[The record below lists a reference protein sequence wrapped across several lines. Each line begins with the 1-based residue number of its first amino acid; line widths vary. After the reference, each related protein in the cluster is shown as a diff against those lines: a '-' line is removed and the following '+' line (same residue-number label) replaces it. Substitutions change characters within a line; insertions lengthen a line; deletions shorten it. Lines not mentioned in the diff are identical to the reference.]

1 MKKNELKAKSA
12 APIVNL
18 MRPLHVF
25 AGRETSGGIVL
36 LLCTLVA
43 LVWANSPWYG
53 SYAALWHTQLSVGA
67 GGRTLSHDLHFW
79 VNDGLMAI
87 FFFVVGLEIKREML
101 VGELA
106 SLRKAAFPIAGAL
119 GGVVAP
125 ALLYTAFNRGG
136 PGAAGWGIPMATDI
150 AFVIG
155 VMALLGDIVPLGL
168 RVFLTA
174 LAIVDDIVA
183 VLVIAVFYTAEI
195 SIPSLLAAGLC
206 LAVLAAFNWL
216 GVRHPIPYAL
226 VGVLLWASILESGV
240 HATIAGVLLAMLIP
254 ARTAMDHPAFLQ
266 HAQGVISE
274 YAGTL
279 QAQDTVEVEEH
290 RQMAI
295 EALEDSCEKVQ
306 SPLHRL
312 EHALHPWVTFAIMPL
327 FALANAG
334 VRLGGDLGSQLG
346 SPVAS
351 GVTAGLL
358 FGKPLGI
365 TLLAWLAVRA
375 GLAALPEGLSWLQVH
390 AAGWLGGIGFTM
402 SLFLA
407 ALAFNQE
414 PLLVEAKVGIL
425 AGSLAAGMVG
435 SGLLWMAGR
444 RASVEGQ

>member
-12 APIVNL
+12 APIVKL
-18 MRPLHVF
+18 MRPVQVF
-25 AGRETSGGIVL
+25 AERETSGGIVL

-43 LVWANSPWYG
+43 LVWANSPWHG
-53 SYAALWHTQLSVGA
+53 SYEALWHMALSVGA

-125 ALLYTAFNRGG
+125 ALLYMAFNRGG
-136 PGAAGWGIPMATDI
+136 PGAGGWGIPMATDI

-183 VLVIAVFYTAEI
+183 VLVIALFYTAEI
-195 SIPSLLAAGLC
+195 SIPSLLAAALC
-206 LAVLAAFNWL
+206 LAVVAALNWL

-226 VGVLLWASILESGV
+226 VGLALWASILQSGV

-254 ARTAMDHPAFLQ
+254 ARTEMDHPAFLHHVQ
-266 HAQGVISE
+266 CVIGE
-274 YAGTL
+274 YAGMVNTPD
-279 QAQDTVEVEEH
+279 AVEVEEH

-295 EALEDSCEKVQ
+295 EALEDSCEQVQ

-334 VRLGGDLGSQLG
+334 VKLGTDVGSQLS

-351 GVTAGLL
+351 GVAIGLL
-358 FGKPLGI
+358 LGKPLGI
-365 TLLAWLAVRA
+365 TLMAWLAVRV
-375 GLAALPEGLSWLQVH
+375 GLAALPEGLSWLQIH

-414 PLLVEAKVGIL
+414 SLLVEAKVGIL
-425 AGSLAAGMVG
+425 AGSLAAGLLG
-435 SGLLWMAGR
+435 AGLLWWADR
-444 RASVEGQ
+444 KAAVEG